1 MYPEYHTVHKM
12 MAGDTPCEGYSPLQ
26 QSEISNI
33 SEDKIVTLKR
43 EDGEELMIKVS
54 YVLVLIGSMAN
65 LSFLGDTADK
75 LGLTPGLEISKNNPV
90 DIDVFTH
97 QCTAVPGLFA
107 MGPLIGD
114 NFVRYTELINRLLHS
129 TMCR

>member
-1 MYPEYHTVHKM
+1 
-12 MAGDTPCEGYSPLQ
+12 
-26 QSEISNI
+26 
-33 SEDKIVTLKR
+33 
-43 EDGEELMIKVS
+43 MIKVS

-114 NFVRYTELINRLLHS
+114 NFVRYTKLINRLFS
-129 TMCR
+129 FSSIVWVCQT